1 MIPIKTWTQD
11 QVTIDF
17 HQEIYDKLRSK
28 YGSFSE
34 FLQLLKLFTADLTKN
49 KGLYNINPYDDSIKK
64 GMHILGKDDSELDI
78 FPEPKLALKCSQ
90 GQFGAEDVR
99 KQFYR
104 ILQLAQGFETKLN
117 PEEKD
122 LLQICPVYLHF
133 QTRQANSFFKQ
144 ILFMKRVTASVT
156 LGQTET
162 GFDAEFCRIFN
173 IPSLEEIYRKR
184 QFALHR
190 YLDKDKRRQLLK
202 IQTVYLF
209 KRLLRKGIKI
219 CSLNQKNVLVSHILE
234 TGQTKY
240 IIIDPTE
247 DFFPPISPL
256 YNALTH
262 ELCT

>member
-11 QVTIDF
+11 QVSIDF
-17 HQEIYDKLRSK
+17 HQEIYDKLRSN
-28 YGSFSE
+28 YGDFSE
-34 FLQLLKLFTADLTKN
+34 FLQLLKSFTTDLVNNKN
-49 KGLYNINPYDDSIKK
+49 LYNINPYDDSIKK
-64 GMHILGKDDSELDI
+64 GMHILGKDDSELGI
-78 FPEPKLALKCSQ
+78 FPDSKLALKCSQ

-104 ILQLAQGFETKLN
+104 IIQLAQDFETKLN
-117 PEEKD
+117 PEEKA

-162 GFDAEFCRIFN
+162 GFDAEFCRVFN

-219 CSLNQKNVLVSHILE
+219 CSLNQKNVLVYHVLE

>member
-1 MIPIKTWTQD
+1 MTPIKTWSQD

-17 HQEIYDKLRSK
+17 HQEIYDNLQTK
-28 YGSFSE
+28 YGSLRE
-34 FLQLLKLFTADLTKN
+34 FLQLLKSFTADLAQN
-49 KGLYNINPYDDSIKK
+49 KILYNINPYDDSIKK
-64 GMHILGKDDSELDI
+64 GMHILGKDDSELGI
-78 FPEPKLALKCSQ
+78 FPDPQLALKCSQ
-90 GQFGAEDVR
+90 GQFWAEDVR

-104 ILQLAQGFETKLN
+104 IIQLVQDFETKLN

-133 QTRQANSFFKQ
+133 QTSQTNSFFKQ

-162 GFDAEFCRIFN
+162 GFDAEFCRVFK

-219 CSLNQKNVLVSHILE
+219 CSLNQKNVLVYHVLE
-234 TGQTKY
+234 TGKAKY

-262 ELCT
+262 ALCT

>member
-11 QVTIDF
+11 QVSIDF
-17 HQEIYDKLRSK
+17 HQEIYDKLRSN
-28 YGSFSE
+28 YGDFSE
-34 FLQLLKLFTADLTKN
+34 FIQLLKSFTTDLVNNKN
-49 KGLYNINPYDDSIKK
+49 LYNINPYDDSIKK
-64 GMHILGKDDSELDI
+64 GMHILGKDDSKLGI
-78 FPEPKLALKCSQ
+78 FPDPKLALKCSQ

-104 ILQLAQGFETKLN
+104 IIQLAQDFETKLN
-117 PEEKD
+117 PEEKA

-133 QTRQANSFFKQ
+133 QSRQANSFFKQ

-162 GFDAEFCRIFN
+162 GFDAEFCRVFN

-219 CSLNQKNVLVSHILE
+219 CSLNQKNVLVYHVLE

-262 ELCT
+262 ELCI

>member
-11 QVTIDF
+11 QVSIDF
-17 HQEIYDKLRSK
+17 HQEIYDKLRSN
-28 YGSFSE
+28 YGDFNE
-34 FLQLLKLFTADLTKN
+34 FLQLLKSFTTDLVNNKN
-49 KGLYNINPYDDSIKK
+49 LYNINPYDDSIKK
-64 GMHILGKDDSELDI
+64 GMHILGKDDSELGI
-78 FPEPKLALKCSQ
+78 FTDPKLALKCSQ
-90 GQFGAEDVR
+90 GQFGAEEVR

-104 ILQLAQGFETKLN
+104 IIQLAQDFETKLN
-117 PEEKD
+117 PEEKA

-162 GFDAEFCRIFN
+162 GFDAEFCRVFN

-219 CSLNQKNVLVSHILE
+219 CSLNQKNVLVYHVLE

-262 ELCT
+262 ELCI

>member
-11 QVTIDF
+11 QVSIDF
-17 HQEIYDKLRSK
+17 HQEIYDKLRSN
-28 YGSFSE
+28 YGDFSE
-34 FLQLLKLFTADLTKN
+34 FLQLLKSFTTDVVNNKN
-49 KGLYNINPYDDSIKK
+49 LYNINPYDDSIKK
-64 GMHILGKDDSELDI
+64 GMHILGKDDSELGI
-78 FPEPKLALKCSQ
+78 FPDPKLALKCSQ

-104 ILQLAQGFETKLN
+104 IIQLAQDFETKLN
-117 PEEKD
+117 PEQKA

-162 GFDAEFCRIFN
+162 GFDAEFCRVFN

-219 CSLNQKNVLVSHILE
+219 CSLNQKNVLVYHVLE

-262 ELCT
+262 ELCI